1 MILRLAIDNKSPDVC
16 QSPGLTLYGL
26 ARASSWERVPP
37 ALRFHSML
45 LSPFGF
51 HLRVR

>member
-1 MILRLAIDNKSPDVC
+1 MTLWLANYNKSPDVR

-37 ALRFHSML
+37 ALRFPSML
-45 LSPFGF
+45 LSPLAFAS
-51 HLRVR
+51 R

>member
-1 MILRLAIDNKSPDVC
+1 MILRLAIYNKSPDIRK
-16 QSPGLTLYGL
+16 SLGLTLYGL

-45 LSPFGF
+45 LSLLTFVS
-51 HLRVR
+51 R